1 MHDKYS
7 EKPLLISDQLFHSIE
22 FFRQR
27 LNEIDEVCF
36 GFIDDSREEAFLC
49 RFVNV

>member
-7 EKPLLISDQLFHSIE
+7 EKPLLANDHSFHSIQ

-27 LNEIDEVCF
+27 LNEIDEVSF
-36 GFIDDSREEAFLC
+36 ALSTIEEKGNF
-49 RFVNV
+49 

>member
-7 EKPLLISDQLFHSIE
+7 EKPLLINDHSFHSIQ

-27 LNEIDEVCF
+27 LNEIDEVVF
-36 GFIDDSREEAFLC
+36 ALLTIQEEESFS
-49 RFVNV
+49 